1 MINLDEQV
9 KIILKGVDDLID
21 EKDLRE
27 KLVKANKE
35 GRQLVVKLGLD
46 PSAPDIHLG
55 HTVVLRKMKQLQDL
69 GHKVVIII
77 GDFTGKIGDPTGK
90 SKTRNALTTEQ
101 VLENAKTYQKQ
112 IFKVLDKEKTEVRF
126 NSEWLAKL
134 NFEDV
139 VKLAATITV
148 ARMLER
154 EDFKKRYESH
164 TPISVHEFFYPLM
177 QGYDSVA
184 INADI
189 ELGGTDQR
197 FNLLMGRALQKE
209 FGQESQVV
217 IMMPIIEGGYDSV
230 AINADIELGGTDQ
243 RFNLLMGRALQKEFG
258 QESQVVIM
266 MPIIEGLDGVN
277 KMSKSLGN
285 YIGVDEEAGVMYQ
298 KAMEIPDELIV
309 KYYNLVTDVHPDVV
323 NKIEQDLKED
333 KVNPRDI
340 KMGLA
345 KEIVRLYHGEEK
357 ANFAEER
364 FKSVFQKGQIPS
376 DILTVEASKENFDLA
391 QIVVDNKLV
400 PSKSELRRLVKQGG
414 VKVNSEKVNDLQE
427 VVLEGELIVQIGKK
441 KFIKIN
447 LV

>member
-9 KIILKGVDDLID
+9 KIILKGVDDIID

-27 KLVKANKE
+27 KLTKAHKKN
-35 GRQLVVKLGLD
+35 RQLVVKLGLD

-90 SKTRNALTTEQ
+90 SSARKALTTEQ
-101 VLENAKTYQKQ
+101 VLENAKSYEEQ

-126 NSEWLAKL
+126 NSEWLSKL

-184 INADI
+184 IKADI

-209 FGQESQVV
+209 FNQESQVV
-217 IMMPIIEGGYDSV
+217 IMMP
-230 AINADIELGGTDQ
+230 
-243 RFNLLMGRALQKEFG
+243 LL
-258 QESQVVIM
+258 
-266 MPIIEGLDGVN
+266 EGLDGVN

-298 KAMEIPDELIV
+298 KAMEIPDELII
-309 KYYNLVTDVHPDVV
+309 KYYNLVTDIHPDVV
-323 NKIEQDLKED
+323 NKIASDLKED
-333 KVNPRDI
+333 KVNPRNV
-340 KMGLA
+340 KMELA
-345 KEIVRLYHGEEK
+345 KEIVRLYHGEER

-364 FKSVFQKGQIPS
+364 FKSVFQKGQIPV
-376 DILTVEASKENFDLA
+376 DILTVEASSENFDLA
-391 QIVVDNKLV
+391 QIIVDNKLV
-400 PSKSELRRLVKQGG
+400 QSKSEMRRLANQGG
-414 VKVNSEKVNDLQE
+414 VKVNEEKTTDLQS
-427 VVLEGELIVQIGKK
+427 VVAQGELVVQIGKK
-441 KFIKIN
+441 KFIKII
-447 LV
+447 VK

>member
-1 MINLDEQV
+1 MNIDEKI
-9 KIILKGVDDLID
+9 KIILKGVDTIID
-21 EKDLRE
+21 EKELKE
-27 KLVKANKE
+27 KLIKAEKE
-35 GRQLVVKLGLD
+35 NRQLVVKLGLD

-55 HTVVLRKMKQLQDL
+55 HTVVLRKMKQIQDL

-90 SKTRNALTTEQ
+90 SKTRVALTTEQ

-112 IFKVLDKEKTEVRF
+112 IFKVLDPEKTEVRF
-126 NSEWLAKL
+126 NSEWLSKL

-139 VKLAATITV
+139 VKLASTITV

-154 EDFKKRYESH
+154 EDFKNRYQNNI
-164 TPISVHEFFYPLM
+164 PISVHEFFYPLM
-177 QGYDSVA
+177 QGYDSVT
-184 INADI
+184 IKADI

-197 FNLLMGRALQKE
+197 FNLLMGRSLQKE
-209 FGQESQVV
+209 F
-217 IMMPIIEGGYDSV
+217 
-230 AINADIELGGTDQ
+230 N
-243 RFNLLMGRALQKEFG
+243 

-298 KAMEIPDELIV
+298 KAMEIPDELII

-323 NKIEQDLKED
+323 SKIETELKED
-333 KVNPRDI
+333 LRNPRDI
-340 KMGLA
+340 KMELA
-345 KEIVRLYHGEEK
+345 KEIVTLYHGEEK
-357 ANFAEER
+357 ANLAEER

-376 DILTVEASKENFDLA
+376 DILTVEASKEDFDLA
-391 QIVVDNKLV
+391 KIIVDNKLV

-414 VKVNSEKVNDLQE
+414 VKLNQEKIEDLSQINITDE
-427 VVLEGELIVQIGKK
+427 IVVQIGKK
-441 KFIKIN
+441 KFIKIIIK
-447 LV
+447 